1 MSILSAIL
9 QGILQG
15 LTEFLPV
22 SSSGHL
28 SLYQYFTGINSESS
42 VTFSVMLHLGTLLAV
57 IIAFWPTV
65 WQLLKEFFLLFA
77 DLFRGRL
84 FKQPAT
90 PYRRMLYLLILS
102 CVPLLLVL
110 PLQELITSVSADNDI
125 LVEGICFLITSALLF
140 LADRAPRGHRD
151 ASTMK
156 GKHAL
161 AIGVAQLFATLPG
174 ISRSGSTISVGQ
186 LCGLER
192 SYAVSY
198 SFILGLPAVLAAG
211 ILDLHDAATA
221 GIGIEWGT
229 AIIGMAVGT
238 LCMTVFGSLFNA
250 LYLIPKF
257 AELFHLPIDQI
268 VAMGTAV
275 NKGITSVPTLVL
287 FAVVPFNLI
296 KGVVDSAL
304 TYLLY
309 KRVEFLLFP
318 ELRKKEKVQ
327 PQVQSKNPTP
337 QH

>member
-1 MSILSAIL
+1 MTIISAIF

-28 SLYQYFTGINSESS
+28 SLWQYFTGVNSETS
-42 VTFSVMLHLGTLLAV
+42 VSFSVMLHLGTLLAV

-65 WQLLKEFFLLFA
+65 RQLLREFFLLFA

-84 FKQPAT
+84 FRQSPT

-110 PLQELITSVSADNDI
+110 PLQDFLTSVSADNDI
-125 LVEGICFLITSALLF
+125 LVEGICFLITSTLLF
-140 LADRAPRGHRD
+140 LADRAPRGRLE

-161 AIGVAQLFATLPG
+161 AIGAAQLFATLPG

-186 LCGLER
+186 MCGLER

-211 ILDLHDAATA
+211 ILDLHDAAA
-221 GIGIEWGT
+221 GGVDIEWGT
-229 AIIGMAVGT
+229 ALLGMAAALIFGLLAIRLVRYLVKSNKFRIFAVYT
-238 LCMTVFGSLFNA
+238 LILGSTTMILGIVEKVTGNA
-250 LYLIPKF
+250 VQAF
-257 AELFHLPIDQI
+257 VTGLFH
-268 VAMGTAV
+268 
-275 NKGITSVPTLVL
+275 
-287 FAVVPFNLI
+287 
-296 KGVVDSAL
+296 
-304 TYLLY
+304 
-309 KRVEFLLFP
+309 
-318 ELRKKEKVQ
+318 
-327 PQVQSKNPTP
+327 
-337 QH
+337 

>member
-110 PLQELITSVSADNDI
+110 PLQDLITSVSADNDI

-174 ISRSGSTISVGQ
+174 ISRSGSTISVGL

-229 AIIGMAVGT
+229 ALIGMAAA
-238 LCMTVFGSLFNA
+238 LIFGLLAIRLVN
-250 LYLIPKF
+250 YLIKSDKF
-257 AELFHLPIDQI
+257 RIFAIY
-268 VAMGTAV
+268 
-275 NKGITSVPTLVL
+275 TLVL
-287 FAVVPFNLI
+287 GSVVVILGIVEKITGNAVRAFITGLI
-296 KGVVDSAL
+296 
-304 TYLLY
+304 
-309 KRVEFLLFP
+309 
-318 ELRKKEKVQ
+318 
-327 PQVQSKNPTP
+327 
-337 QH
+337 H

>member
-110 PLQELITSVSADNDI
+110 PLQDHDI

-229 AIIGMAVGT
+229 ALIGMAAA
-238 LCMTVFGSLFNA
+238 LIFGLLAIRLVN
-250 LYLIPKF
+250 YLIKSDKF
-257 AELFHLPIDQI
+257 RIFAIY
-268 VAMGTAV
+268 
-275 NKGITSVPTLVL
+275 TLVL
-287 FAVVPFNLI
+287 GSVVVILGIVEKITGNAVQAFITGLI
-296 KGVVDSAL
+296 
-304 TYLLY
+304 
-309 KRVEFLLFP
+309 
-318 ELRKKEKVQ
+318 
-327 PQVQSKNPTP
+327 
-337 QH
+337 H

>member
-1 MSILSAIL
+1 MTIISAIF

-28 SLYQYFTGINSESS
+28 SLWQYFTGVNSETS
-42 VTFSVMLHLGTLLAV
+42 VSFSVMLHLGTLLAV

-65 WQLLKEFFLLFA
+65 RQLLREFFLLFA

-84 FKQPAT
+84 FRQSPT

-110 PLQELITSVSADNDI
+110 PLQDFLTSVSADNDI
-125 LVEGICFLITSALLF
+125 LVEGICFLITSTLLF
-140 LADRAPRGHRD
+140 LADRAPRGRLE

-161 AIGVAQLFATLPG
+161 AIGAAQLFATLPG

-186 LCGLER
+186 MCGLER

-211 ILDLHDAATA
+211 ILDLHDVAA
-221 GIGIEWGT
+221 GGVGIEWGT
-229 AIIGMAVGT
+229 ALLGMAAALIFGLLAIRLVRYLVKSNKFRIFAVYT
-238 LCMTVFGSLFNA
+238 LILGSATVILGIVEKVTGNA
-250 LYLIPKF
+250 VQAF
-257 AELFHLPIDQI
+257 VTGLFH
-268 VAMGTAV
+268 
-275 NKGITSVPTLVL
+275 
-287 FAVVPFNLI
+287 
-296 KGVVDSAL
+296 
-304 TYLLY
+304 
-309 KRVEFLLFP
+309 
-318 ELRKKEKVQ
+318 
-327 PQVQSKNPTP
+327 
-337 QH
+337 

>member
-1 MSILSAIL
+1 MTIISAIF

-28 SLYQYFTGINSESS
+28 SLWQYFTGVNSETS
-42 VTFSVMLHLGTLLAV
+42 VSFSVMLHLGTLLAV

-65 WQLLKEFFLLFA
+65 RQLLREFFLLFA

-84 FKQPAT
+84 FRQSPT

-110 PLQELITSVSADNDI
+110 PLQDFLTSVSADNDI

-140 LADRAPRGHRD
+140 LADRAPRGRLE

-161 AIGVAQLFATLPG
+161 AIGAAQLFATLPG

-186 LCGLER
+186 MCGLER

-211 ILDLHDAATA
+211 ILDLHDAAA
-221 GIGIEWGT
+221 GGVDIEWGT
-229 AIIGMAVGT
+229 ALLGMAAALIFGLLAIRLVRYLVKSNKFRIFAVYT
-238 LCMTVFGSLFNA
+238 LILGSATVILGIVEKVTGNA
-250 LYLIPKF
+250 VQAF
-257 AELFHLPIDQI
+257 VTGLFH
-268 VAMGTAV
+268 
-275 NKGITSVPTLVL
+275 
-287 FAVVPFNLI
+287 
-296 KGVVDSAL
+296 
-304 TYLLY
+304 
-309 KRVEFLLFP
+309 
-318 ELRKKEKVQ
+318 
-327 PQVQSKNPTP
+327 
-337 QH
+337 

>member
-140 LADRAPRGHRD
+140 LADRDPRGHRD

-192 SYAVSY
+192 SYSVSY
-198 SFILGLPAVLAAG
+198 SFSLGLPAVLAAG

-229 AIIGMAVGT
+229 ALIGMAAA
-238 LCMTVFGSLFNA
+238 LIFGLLAIRLVN
-250 LYLIPKF
+250 YLIKSDKF
-257 AELFHLPIDQI
+257 RIFAIY
-268 VAMGTAV
+268 
-275 NKGITSVPTLVL
+275 TLVL
-287 FAVVPFNLI
+287 GSVVVILGIVEKITGNAVRAFITGLI
-296 KGVVDSAL
+296 
-304 TYLLY
+304 
-309 KRVEFLLFP
+309 
-318 ELRKKEKVQ
+318 
-327 PQVQSKNPTP
+327 
-337 QH
+337 H

>member
-1 MSILSAIL
+1 MTIISAIF

-28 SLYQYFTGINSESS
+28 SLWQYFTGVNSETS
-42 VTFSVMLHLGTLLAV
+42 VSFSVMLHLGTLLAV

-65 WQLLKEFFLLFA
+65 RQLLREFFLLFA

-84 FKQPAT
+84 FRQSPT

-110 PLQELITSVSADNDI
+110 PLQDFLTSVSADNDI
-125 LVEGICFLITSALLF
+125 LVEGICFLITSTLLF
-140 LADRAPRGHRD
+140 LADRAPRGRLE

-161 AIGVAQLFATLPG
+161 AIGAAQLFATLPG

-186 LCGLER
+186 MCGLER

-211 ILDLHDAATA
+211 ILDLHDAAA
-221 GIGIEWGT
+221 GGVDIEWGT
-229 AIIGMAVGT
+229 ALLGMAAA
-238 LCMTVFGSLFNA
+238 LIFGLLAIRLVN
-250 LYLIPKF
+250 YLVKSNTFRIF
-257 AELFHLPIDQI
+257 A
-268 VAMGTAV
+268 VY
-275 NKGITSVPTLVL
+275 TLVL
-287 FAVVPFNLI
+287 
-296 KGVVDSAL
+296 GSATVIL
-304 TYLLY
+304 GI
-309 KRVEFLLFP
+309 V
-318 ELRKKEKVQ
+318 EKVTGNA
-327 PQVQSKNPTP
+327 VQAFVTGLF
-337 QH
+337 H

>member
-110 PLQELITSVSADNDI
+110 PLQDLITSVSADNDI

-198 SFILGLPAVLAAG
+198 SFILVLLDGDQLRDDMLVLGGLVLRGQDIVPLDLANNGQAMDLMPAALGGHAAGVIDRLAAALLLICFRLVLLLIFG
-211 ILDLHDAATA
+211 GSGCFFLRH
-221 GIGIEWGT
+221 G
-229 AIIGMAVGT
+229 
-238 LCMTVFGSLFNA
+238 FGSSLWV
-250 LYLIPKF
+250 
-257 AELFHLPIDQI
+257 LPI
-268 VAMGTAV
+268 V
-275 NKGITSVPTLVL
+275 
-287 FAVVPFNLI
+287 
-296 KGVVDSAL
+296 
-304 TYLLY
+304 
-309 KRVEFLLFP
+309 
-318 ELRKKEKVQ
+318 
-327 PQVQSKNPTP
+327 
-337 QH
+337 

>member
-9 QGILQG
+9 QGVLQG

-110 PLQELITSVSADNDI
+110 PLQDLITSVSADNDI

-156 GKHAL
+156 VKHAL

-229 AIIGMAVGT
+229 ALIGMAAA
-238 LCMTVFGSLFNA
+238 LIFGLLAIRLVN
-250 LYLIPKF
+250 YLIKSDKF
-257 AELFHLPIDQI
+257 RIFAIY
-268 VAMGTAV
+268 
-275 NKGITSVPTLVL
+275 TLVL
-287 FAVVPFNLI
+287 GSVVVILGIAEKITGNAVRAFITGLI
-296 KGVVDSAL
+296 
-304 TYLLY
+304 
-309 KRVEFLLFP
+309 
-318 ELRKKEKVQ
+318 
-327 PQVQSKNPTP
+327 
-337 QH
+337 H

>member
-1 MSILSAIL
+1 MTIISAIF

-28 SLYQYFTGINSESS
+28 SLWQYFTGVNSETS
-42 VTFSVMLHLGTLLAV
+42 VSFSVMLHLGTLLAV

-65 WQLLKEFFLLFA
+65 RQLLREFFLLFA

-84 FKQPAT
+84 FRQSPT

-110 PLQELITSVSADNDI
+110 PLQDFLTSVSADNDI
-125 LVEGICFLITSALLF
+125 LVEGICFLITSTLLF
-140 LADRAPRGHRD
+140 LADRAPRGRLD

-161 AIGVAQLFATLPG
+161 AIGAAQLFATLPG

-186 LCGLER
+186 MCGLER

-211 ILDLHDAATA
+211 ILDLHDAAA
-221 GIGIEWGT
+221 GGVDIEWGT
-229 AIIGMAVGT
+229 ALLGMAAALIFGLLAIRLVRYLAKSNKFRIFAVYT
-238 LCMTVFGSLFNA
+238 LILGSATVILGIVEKVTGNA
-250 LYLIPKF
+250 VQAF
-257 AELFHLPIDQI
+257 VTGLFH
-268 VAMGTAV
+268 
-275 NKGITSVPTLVL
+275 
-287 FAVVPFNLI
+287 
-296 KGVVDSAL
+296 
-304 TYLLY
+304 
-309 KRVEFLLFP
+309 
-318 ELRKKEKVQ
+318 
-327 PQVQSKNPTP
+327 
-337 QH
+337 

>member
-1 MSILSAIL
+1 MTIISAIF

-28 SLYQYFTGINSESS
+28 SLWQYFTGVNSETS
-42 VTFSVMLHLGTLLAV
+42 VSFSVMLHLGTLLAV

-65 WQLLKEFFLLFA
+65 RQLLREFFLLFA

-84 FKQPAT
+84 FRQSPT

-110 PLQELITSVSADNDI
+110 PLQDFLTSVSADNDI
-125 LVEGICFLITSALLF
+125 LVEGICFLITSTLLF
-140 LADRAPRGHRD
+140 LADRAPRGRLE

-161 AIGVAQLFATLPG
+161 AIGAAQLFATLPG

-186 LCGLER
+186 MCGLER

-211 ILDLHDAATA
+211 ILDLHDAAA
-221 GIGIEWGT
+221 GGVDIEWGT
-229 AIIGMAVGT
+229 ALLGMAAALIFGLLAIRLVRYLAKSNKFRIFAVYT
-238 LCMTVFGSLFNA
+238 LILGSATVILGIVEKVTGNA
-250 LYLIPKF
+250 VQAF
-257 AELFHLPIDQI
+257 VTGLFH
-268 VAMGTAV
+268 
-275 NKGITSVPTLVL
+275 
-287 FAVVPFNLI
+287 
-296 KGVVDSAL
+296 
-304 TYLLY
+304 
-309 KRVEFLLFP
+309 
-318 ELRKKEKVQ
+318 
-327 PQVQSKNPTP
+327 
-337 QH
+337 

>member
-1 MSILSAIL
+1 MTIISAIF

-28 SLYQYFTGINSESS
+28 SLWQYFTGVNSETS
-42 VTFSVMLHLGTLLAV
+42 VSFSVMLHLGTLLAV

-65 WQLLKEFFLLFA
+65 RQLLREFFLLFA

-84 FKQPAT
+84 FRQSPT

-110 PLQELITSVSADNDI
+110 PLQDFLTSVSADNDI

-140 LADRAPRGHRD
+140 LADRAPRGRLD
-151 ASTMK
+151 ASSMK

-161 AIGVAQLFATLPG
+161 AIGAAQLVATLPG

-186 LCGLER
+186 MCGLER

-211 ILDLHDAATA
+211 ILDLHDAAA
-221 GIGIEWGT
+221 GGVDIEWGT
-229 AIIGMAVGT
+229 ALLGMAAALIFGLLAIRLVRYLVKSNKFRIFAVYT
-238 LCMTVFGSLFNA
+238 LILGSATVILGIVEKVTGNA
-250 LYLIPKF
+250 VQAF
-257 AELFHLPIDQI
+257 VTGLFH
-268 VAMGTAV
+268 
-275 NKGITSVPTLVL
+275 
-287 FAVVPFNLI
+287 
-296 KGVVDSAL
+296 
-304 TYLLY
+304 
-309 KRVEFLLFP
+309 
-318 ELRKKEKVQ
+318 
-327 PQVQSKNPTP
+327 
-337 QH
+337 

>member
-1 MSILSAIL
+1 MTIISAIF

-28 SLYQYFTGINSESS
+28 SLWQYFTGVNSETS
-42 VTFSVMLHLGTLLAV
+42 VSFSVMLHLGTLLAV

-65 WQLLKEFFLLFA
+65 RQLLREFFLLFA

-84 FKQPAT
+84 FRQSPT

-110 PLQELITSVSADNDI
+110 PLQDFLTSVSADNDI

-140 LADRAPRGHRD
+140 LADRAPRGRLD

-161 AIGVAQLFATLPG
+161 AIGAAQLFATLPG

-186 LCGLER
+186 MCGLER

-211 ILDLHDAATA
+211 ILDLHDAAA
-221 GIGIEWGT
+221 GGVDIEWGT
-229 AIIGMAVGT
+229 ALFGMAAALIFGLLAIRLVRYLVKSNKFRIFAVYT
-238 LCMTVFGSLFNA
+238 LILGSATMILGIVEKVTGNA
-250 LYLIPKF
+250 VQAF
-257 AELFHLPIDQI
+257 VTGLFH
-268 VAMGTAV
+268 
-275 NKGITSVPTLVL
+275 
-287 FAVVPFNLI
+287 
-296 KGVVDSAL
+296 
-304 TYLLY
+304 
-309 KRVEFLLFP
+309 
-318 ELRKKEKVQ
+318 
-327 PQVQSKNPTP
+327 
-337 QH
+337 

>member
-1 MSILSAIL
+1 MTIISAIF

-28 SLYQYFTGINSESS
+28 SLWQYFTGVNSETS
-42 VTFSVMLHLGTLLAV
+42 VSFSVMLHLGTLLAV

-65 WQLLKEFFLLFA
+65 RQLLREFFLLFA

-84 FKQPAT
+84 FRQSPT

-110 PLQELITSVSADNDI
+110 PLQDFLTSVSADNDI
-125 LVEGICFLITSALLF
+125 LVEGICFLITSTLLF
-140 LADRAPRGHRD
+140 LADRAPRGRLE

-161 AIGVAQLFATLPG
+161 AIGAAQLVATLPG

-186 LCGLER
+186 MCGLER

-211 ILDLHDAATA
+211 ILDLHDAAA
-221 GIGIEWGT
+221 GGVDIEWGT
-229 AIIGMAVGT
+229 ALLGMAAALIFGLLAIRLVRYLVKSNKFRIFAVYT
-238 LCMTVFGSLFNA
+238 LILGSATVILGIVEKVTGNA
-250 LYLIPKF
+250 VQAF
-257 AELFHLPIDQI
+257 VTGLFH
-268 VAMGTAV
+268 
-275 NKGITSVPTLVL
+275 
-287 FAVVPFNLI
+287 
-296 KGVVDSAL
+296 
-304 TYLLY
+304 
-309 KRVEFLLFP
+309 
-318 ELRKKEKVQ
+318 
-327 PQVQSKNPTP
+327 
-337 QH
+337 

>member
-1 MSILSAIL
+1 MSIVSAVL

-28 SLYQYFTGINSESS
+28 SLFQYFTGINSEGS

-57 IIAFWPTV
+57 IIAFRGTV
-65 WQLLKEFFLLFA
+65 WQLLREFFLMFA

-84 FKQPAT
+84 FREKAT
-90 PYRRMLYLLILS
+90 PYRRMLYLLMLS

-110 PLQELITSVSADNDI
+110 PLQDVITSVSADNDI

-140 LADRAPRGHRD
+140 LADRVPNGRRD
-151 ASTMK
+151 AATMK

-161 AIGVAQLFATLPG
+161 AIGTAQLIATLPG
-174 ISRSGSTISVGQ
+174 ISRSGSTISVGR

-211 ILDLHDAATA
+211 ILDLHDAATS

-229 AIIGMAVGT
+229 ALIGMAAA
-238 LCMTVFGSLFNA
+238 LIFGLLAIRLVN
-250 LYLIPKF
+250 YLIKSDKF
-257 AELFHLPIDQI
+257 RIF
-268 VAMGTAV
+268 AV
-275 NKGITSVPTLVL
+275 YTLVL
-287 FAVVPFNLI
+287 GCIVVILGI
-296 KGVVDSAL
+296 A
-304 TYLLY
+304 
-309 KRVEFLLFP
+309 
-318 ELRKKEKVQ
+318 EKVTGNA
-327 PQVQSKNPTP
+327 VQAFITGLIR
-337 QH
+337 

>member
-9 QGILQG
+9 QGVLQG

-110 PLQELITSVSADNDI
+110 PLQDLITSVSADNDI

-140 LADRAPRGHRD
+140 LADRAPRGH
-151 ASTMK
+151 
-156 GKHAL
+156 KHAL

-229 AIIGMAVGT
+229 ALIGMAAA
-238 LCMTVFGSLFNA
+238 LIFGLLAIRLVN
-250 LYLIPKF
+250 YLIKSDKF
-257 AELFHLPIDQI
+257 RIFAIY
-268 VAMGTAV
+268 
-275 NKGITSVPTLVL
+275 TLVL
-287 FAVVPFNLI
+287 GSVVVILGIVEKITGNAVQAFITGLI
-296 KGVVDSAL
+296 
-304 TYLLY
+304 
-309 KRVEFLLFP
+309 
-318 ELRKKEKVQ
+318 
-327 PQVQSKNPTP
+327 
-337 QH
+337 H

>member
-15 LTEFLPV
+15 LTEFLPG

-28 SLYQYFTGINSESS
+28 SLYQYFTGIYSESS

-57 IIAFWPTV
+57 IIAFCPSR
-65 WQLLKEFFLLFA
+65 WQLLKEFILLFA
-77 DLFRGRL
+77 DLVPGRL

-90 PYRRMLYLLILS
+90 PYRRLLYLLILS

-110 PLQELITSVSADNDI
+110 PLQVLITSVSADNDI

-192 SYAVSY
+192 SYAVAY

-229 AIIGMAVGT
+229 ALIGMAAA
-238 LCMTVFGSLFNA
+238 LIFGLLAIRLVN
-250 LYLIPKF
+250 YLIKSDKF
-257 AELFHLPIDQI
+257 RIFAIY
-268 VAMGTAV
+268 
-275 NKGITSVPTLVL
+275 TLVL
-287 FAVVPFNLI
+287 GSVVVILGIVEKLTGNAVQAFITGLI
-296 KGVVDSAL
+296 
-304 TYLLY
+304 
-309 KRVEFLLFP
+309 
-318 ELRKKEKVQ
+318 
-327 PQVQSKNPTP
+327 
-337 QH
+337 H

>member
-1 MSILSAIL
+1 MTIISAIF

-28 SLYQYFTGINSESS
+28 SLWQYFTGVNSETS
-42 VTFSVMLHLGTLLAV
+42 VSFSVMLHLGTLLAV

-65 WQLLKEFFLLFA
+65 RQLLREFFLLFA

-84 FKQPAT
+84 FRQSPT

-110 PLQELITSVSADNDI
+110 PLQDFLTSVSADNDI
-125 LVEGICFLITSALLF
+125 LVEGICFLITSTLLF
-140 LADRAPRGHRD
+140 LADRAPRGRLE

-161 AIGVAQLFATLPG
+161 AIGAAQLVATLPG

-186 LCGLER
+186 MCGLER

-211 ILDLHDAATA
+211 ILDLHDAAA
-221 GIGIEWGT
+221 GGVDIEWGT
-229 AIIGMAVGT
+229 ALFGMAAALIFGLLAIRLVRYLVKSNKFRIFAVYT
-238 LCMTVFGSLFNA
+238 LILGSATVILGIVEKVTGNA
-250 LYLIPKF
+250 VQAF
-257 AELFHLPIDQI
+257 VTGLFH
-268 VAMGTAV
+268 
-275 NKGITSVPTLVL
+275 
-287 FAVVPFNLI
+287 
-296 KGVVDSAL
+296 
-304 TYLLY
+304 
-309 KRVEFLLFP
+309 
-318 ELRKKEKVQ
+318 
-327 PQVQSKNPTP
+327 
-337 QH
+337 

>member
-9 QGILQG
+9 QGVLQG

-110 PLQELITSVSADNDI
+110 PLQDLITSVSADNDI

-161 AIGVAQLFATLPG
+161 AIGVAQLFTTLPG
-174 ISRSGSTISVGQ
+174 ISRSGSTISVGP

-229 AIIGMAVGT
+229 ALIGMAAA
-238 LCMTVFGSLFNA
+238 LIFGLLAIRLVN
-250 LYLIPKF
+250 YLIKSDKF
-257 AELFHLPIDQI
+257 RIFAIY
-268 VAMGTAV
+268 
-275 NKGITSVPTLVL
+275 TLVL
-287 FAVVPFNLI
+287 GSVVVILGIVEKLTGNAVQAFITGLI
-296 KGVVDSAL
+296 
-304 TYLLY
+304 
-309 KRVEFLLFP
+309 
-318 ELRKKEKVQ
+318 
-327 PQVQSKNPTP
+327 
-337 QH
+337 H

>member
-42 VTFSVMLHLGTLLAV
+42 VTFSGMRHLGTLLAV

-84 FKQPAT
+84 FKQKAT

-110 PLQELITSVSADNDI
+110 PLQDLITSVSADNDI

-229 AIIGMAVGT
+229 ALIGMAAA
-238 LCMTVFGSLFNA
+238 LIFGLLAIRLVN
-250 LYLIPKF
+250 YLIKSDKF
-257 AELFHLPIDQI
+257 RIFAIY
-268 VAMGTAV
+268 
-275 NKGITSVPTLVL
+275 TLVL
-287 FAVVPFNLI
+287 GSVVVILGIVEKLTGNAVQAFITGLI
-296 KGVVDSAL
+296 
-304 TYLLY
+304 
-309 KRVEFLLFP
+309 
-318 ELRKKEKVQ
+318 
-327 PQVQSKNPTP
+327 
-337 QH
+337 H

>member
-9 QGILQG
+9 QGVLQG

-174 ISRSGSTISVGQ
+174 ISRSGSTIRWGS
-186 LCGLER
+186 C
-192 SYAVSY
+192 
-198 SFILGLPAVLAAG
+198 AG
-211 ILDLHDAATA
+211 WNAATLYPIPSFWA
-221 GIGIEWGT
+221 CLQCWRPASWICTTRPRPASASSGAPPLSAWQQRS
-229 AIIGMAVGT
+229 
-238 LCMTVFGSLFNA
+238 SLAFW
-250 LYLIPKF
+250 P
-257 AELFHLPIDQI
+257 
-268 VAMGTAV
+268 
-275 NKGITSVPTLVL
+275 
-287 FAVVPFNLI
+287 
-296 KGVVDSAL
+296 SA
-304 TYLLY
+304 
-309 KRVEFLLFP
+309 
-318 ELRKKEKVQ
+318 
-327 PQVQSKNPTP
+327 
-337 QH
+337 

>member
-110 PLQELITSVSADNDI
+110 PLQDLITSVSADNDI

-211 ILDLHDAATA
+211 I
-221 GIGIEWGT
+221 GIEWGT
-229 AIIGMAVGT
+229 ALIGMAAA
-238 LCMTVFGSLFNA
+238 LIFGLLAIRLVN
-250 LYLIPKF
+250 YLIKSDKF
-257 AELFHLPIDQI
+257 RIFAIY
-268 VAMGTAV
+268 
-275 NKGITSVPTLVL
+275 TLVL
-287 FAVVPFNLI
+287 GSVVVILGIVEKITGNAVQAFITGLI
-296 KGVVDSAL
+296 
-304 TYLLY
+304 
-309 KRVEFLLFP
+309 
-318 ELRKKEKVQ
+318 
-327 PQVQSKNPTP
+327 
-337 QH
+337 H

>member
-110 PLQELITSVSADNDI
+110 PLQDLITSVSADNDI
-125 LVEGICFLITSALLF
+125 LLF

-229 AIIGMAVGT
+229 ALIGMAAA
-238 LCMTVFGSLFNA
+238 LIFGLLAIRLVN
-250 LYLIPKF
+250 YLIKSDKF
-257 AELFHLPIDQI
+257 RIFAIY
-268 VAMGTAV
+268 
-275 NKGITSVPTLVL
+275 TLVL
-287 FAVVPFNLI
+287 GSVVVILGIVEKLTGNAVQAFITGLI
-296 KGVVDSAL
+296 
-304 TYLLY
+304 
-309 KRVEFLLFP
+309 
-318 ELRKKEKVQ
+318 
-327 PQVQSKNPTP
+327 
-337 QH
+337 H

>member
-84 FKQPAT
+84 FKQKAT

-110 PLQELITSVSADNDI
+110 PLQDLITSVSADNDI

-192 SYAVSY
+192 SYAVS
-198 SFILGLPAVLAAG
+198 
-211 ILDLHDAATA
+211 
-221 GIGIEWGT
+221 
-229 AIIGMAVGT
+229 
-238 LCMTVFGSLFNA
+238 
-250 LYLIPKF
+250 
-257 AELFHLPIDQI
+257 
-268 VAMGTAV
+268 
-275 NKGITSVPTLVL
+275 
-287 FAVVPFNLI
+287 
-296 KGVVDSAL
+296 
-304 TYLLY
+304 
-309 KRVEFLLFP
+309 
-318 ELRKKEKVQ
+318 
-327 PQVQSKNPTP
+327 
-337 QH
+337 

>member
-110 PLQELITSVSADNDI
+110 PLQDLITSVSADNDI

-192 SYAVSY
+192 SYAVSC

-229 AIIGMAVGT
+229 ALIGMAAA
-238 LCMTVFGSLFNA
+238 LIFGLLAIRLVN
-250 LYLIPKF
+250 YLIKSDKF
-257 AELFHLPIDQI
+257 RIFAIY
-268 VAMGTAV
+268 
-275 NKGITSVPTLVL
+275 TLVL
-287 FAVVPFNLI
+287 GSVVVILGIVEKITGNAVQAFITGLI
-296 KGVVDSAL
+296 
-304 TYLLY
+304 
-309 KRVEFLLFP
+309 
-318 ELRKKEKVQ
+318 
-327 PQVQSKNPTP
+327 
-337 QH
+337 H

>member
-1 MSILSAIL
+1 MTIISAIF

-28 SLYQYFTGINSESS
+28 SLWQYFTGVNSETS
-42 VTFSVMLHLGTLLAV
+42 VSFSVMLHLGTLLAV

-65 WQLLKEFFLLFA
+65 RQLLREFFLLFA

-84 FKQPAT
+84 FRQSPT

-110 PLQELITSVSADNDI
+110 PLQDFLTSVSADNDI
-125 LVEGICFLITSALLF
+125 LVEGICFLITSTLLF
-140 LADRAPRGHRD
+140 LADRAPRGRLE

-161 AIGVAQLFATLPG
+161 AIGAAQLFATLPG

-186 LCGLER
+186 MCGLER

-211 ILDLHDAATA
+211 ILDLHDAAA
-221 GIGIEWGT
+221 GGVDIEWGT
-229 AIIGMAVGT
+229 ALLGMAAA
-238 LCMTVFGSLFNA
+238 LIFGLLA
-250 LYLIPKF
+250 IRLVRYLVKSNKF
-257 AELFHLPIDQI
+257 RIF
-268 VAMGTAV
+268 AV
-275 NKGITSVPTLVL
+275 YTLVL
-287 FAVVPFNLI
+287 
-296 KGVVDSAL
+296 GSATVIL
-304 TYLLY
+304 GI
-309 KRVEFLLFP
+309 V
-318 ELRKKEKVQ
+318 EKVTGNA
-327 PQVQSKNPTP
+327 VQAFVTGLF
-337 QH
+337 H